1 MTLGELPSTGNFIY
15 LALGV
20 LVFLLLIYQI
30 AGQQRVKKKIGQL
43 EKAIGTLQKDQSKV
57 FANLEERANAIKEML
72 FEKTNPLTNR
82 LNELSKKANTL
93 LDRYDGFRQ
102 DFEQQMGEL
111 RAAGDET
118 TAKLTSSHD
127 AVRKVV
133 QEGKNEIARIGKEV
147 DEFAVEIK
155 KMKDF
160 VRERSIDLEL

>member
-30 AGQQRVKKKIGQL
+30 VGQQRARKKIGQL
-43 EKAIGTLQKDQSKV
+43 EKAIGTLQKDQSSV
-57 FANLEERANAIKEML
+57 FANLEDRANAIKEML

-93 LDRYDGFRQ
+93 LDRYDGLRQ
-102 DFEQQMGEL
+102 DFEQQMGAL

-147 DEFAVEIK
+147 EEFAVEIK
-155 KMKDF
+155 KMKNF

>member
-147 DEFAVEIK
+147 EEFAVEIK

>member
-1 MTLGELPSTGNFIY
+1 MTLGELPATGHFIF

-30 AGQQRVKKKIGQL
+30 AMQQKAKKKIGQL
-43 EKAIGTLQKDQSKV
+43 ETAIATLQQEQSEV
-57 FANLEERANAIKEML
+57 FANLDDRANAIKEML
-72 FEKTNPLTNR
+72 FEKTNPLANK

-93 LDRYDGFRQ
+93 LERYDGLRQ
-102 DFEQQMGEL
+102 DFEQQVGAL
-111 RAAGDET
+111 KAAGDET

-133 QEGKNEIARIGKEV
+133 QEGKTEIERMGQEV
-147 DEFAVEIK
+147 GEFAVEIQ

-160 VRERSIDLEL
+160 VRERTIDLEL

>member
-1 MTLGELPSTGNFIY
+1 MTLGELPTTGHFIF

-20 LVFLLLIYQI
+20 LVFVLLLYQL
-30 AGQQRVKKKIGQL
+30 AMQHRAKKKIGQL
-43 EKAIGTLQKDQSKV
+43 EKTIVTLQQEQSEV
-57 FANLEERANAIKEML
+57 FANLDDRATAIKEML
-72 FEKTNPLTNR
+72 FEKTNPLTNK

-93 LDRYDGFRQ
+93 LERYDGLRQ
-102 DFEQQMGEL
+102 DFEQQVSAL

-133 QEGKNEIARIGKEV
+133 QDGKNEIERIGREV
-147 DEFAVEIK
+147 GEFAVEIQ

>member
-1 MTLGELPSTGNFIY
+1 MTLGELPSTGHLFY

-30 AGQQRVKKKIGQL
+30 AAQLRAKKKIGQL
-43 EKAIGTLQKDQSKV
+43 ERTIATLQKDQSEV
-57 FANLEERANAIKEML
+57 FANLEDRANAIKEML
-72 FEKTNPLTNR
+72 FEKTNPLTHK

-93 LDRYDGFRQ
+93 LERYDGLRQ
-102 DFEQQMGEL
+102 DFEQQVGAL
-111 RAAGDET
+111 RASGDET

-133 QEGKNEIARIGKEV
+133 QEGKNEIERIGKEV
-147 DEFAVEIK
+147 GEFAVEIR

-160 VRERSIDLEL
+160 VRERSIDFEL

>member
-1 MTLGELPSTGNFIY
+1 MTLGELPSTGDLIY

-30 AGQQRVKKKIGQL
+30 AGQQRAKKKIGQL
-43 EKAIGTLQKDQSKV
+43 ERTIATLQQDQSEV
-57 FANLEERANAIKEML
+57 FANLEDRANAIKEML
-72 FEKTNPLTNR
+72 FEKTNPLTNK

-93 LDRYDGFRQ
+93 LERYDGLRQ
-102 DFEQQMGEL
+102 DFEQQVGEL
-111 RAAGDET
+111 KAAGDET

-133 QEGKNEIARIGKEV
+133 QEGKNEIERIGKEV
-147 DEFAVEIK
+147 EEFAVEIH

-160 VRERSIDLEL
+160 VRERTIDFEL